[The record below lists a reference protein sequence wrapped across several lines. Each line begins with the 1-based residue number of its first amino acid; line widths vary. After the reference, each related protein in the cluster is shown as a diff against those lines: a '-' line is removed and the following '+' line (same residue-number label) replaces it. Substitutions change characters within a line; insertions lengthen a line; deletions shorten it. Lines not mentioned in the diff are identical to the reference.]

1 MPTVVSSEF
10 AYVNAAI
17 HQAGAM
23 NVTAQG
29 EVAAQLLLQ
38 VLQGRPSETTVEPV
52 LLPTRLVLRGSTSP
66 PAAARSAS
74 RRRARRSNRGR

>member
-29 EVAAQLLLQ
+29 EDWID
-38 VLQGRPSETTVEPV
+38 VLMTALYRSLTGR
-52 LLPTRLVLRGSTSP
+52 R
-66 PAAARSAS
+66 
-74 RRRARRSNRGR
+74 